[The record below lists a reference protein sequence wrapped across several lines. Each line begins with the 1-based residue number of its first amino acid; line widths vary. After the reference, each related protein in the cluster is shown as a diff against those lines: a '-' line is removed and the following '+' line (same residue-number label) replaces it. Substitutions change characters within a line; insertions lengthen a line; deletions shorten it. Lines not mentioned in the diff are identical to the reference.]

1 MSRDRRP
8 HYQPRH
14 GRISGFVVVT
24 TLAQTRPA
32 CTGVHLRWV
41 PRFASGFYPTRPRD
55 KDEYDR
61 CVKLMHLVQLPATGS
76 EEDLHPQSLTHA
88 QLTGRS
94 LRSLAPRHPRGGTPR
109 TAFPDRHA
117 PP

>member
-41 PRFASGFYPTRPRD
+41 PRFASGFCPTRPRG
-55 KDEYDR
+55 KYEYDR
-61 CVKLMHLVQLPATGS
+61 CVELILLVQLPPVHGW
-76 EEDLHPQSLTHA
+76 LQ
-88 QLTGRS
+88 Q
-94 LRSLAPRHPRGGTPR
+94 AP
-109 TAFPDRHA
+109 
-117 PP
+117 